1 MMNDTIQAMDI
12 INSLKEMIAD
22 QAYQIAYRDAAIKVY
37 EKQLAVLQ
45 AQLERVNQP
54 TEANENAVEAE

>member
-37 EKQLAVLQ
+37 EKQIAALQ
-45 AQLERVNQP
+45 AQLQQV
-54 TEANENAVEAE
+54 TAA

>member
-37 EKQLAVLQ
+37 EKQIAALQ
-45 AQLERVNQP
+45 AQLQQATDEVM
-54 TEANENAVEAE
+54 EEK